1 MSAAC
6 SHVIAPLKA
15 RMMTSWIFMAR
26 STAAAANTM
35 GTSLVAHGCTPA
47 YLKSGHFICSRERTD
62 HVLPTPPESGLA
74 ARPAFVI
81 ASRQQACRSRY
92 TTRRGLLEM
101 AARSLR
107 DLYDE
112 FRAANGIRDNRPGK
126 ILDEG
131 AMSKLMQ
138 LFLAFGVQVKASD
151 IHFEPILAGARVR
164 YRIDGI
170 LHDMLTMSPEM
181 RDPLVRAIKVRA
193 GMTND
198 GPGRS
203 KPQDSR
209 FDFEAEGH
217 NLDLRLSSFPT
228 LFGDVIAIRILDRS
242 RSLFKLED
250 LGFPPTVLKTFEALI
265 KRPNGFVL
273 VTGPTGVGK
282 TTTLYAA
289 LNKIRSPRIKVVTLE
304 DPVEY

>member
-1 MSAAC
+1 
-6 SHVIAPLKA
+6 
-15 RMMTSWIFMAR
+15 MA
-26 STAAAANTM
+26 
-35 GTSLVAHGCTPA
+35 V
-47 YLKSGHFICSRERTD
+47 
-62 HVLPTPPESGLA
+62 
-74 ARPAFVI
+74 
-81 ASRQQACRSRY
+81 
-92 TTRRGLLEM
+92 
-101 AARSLR
+101 RSLR

-151 IHFEPILAGARVR
+151 IHFEPILAGARIR

-209 FDFEAEGH
+209 FDFEAE
-217 NLDLRLSSFPT
+217 DTISTCACPPSRRSSATSSPSASSTAPARSSSSRTWAFRPRCSRLS
-228 LFGDVIAIRILDRS
+228 RR
-242 RSLFKLED
+242 
-250 LGFPPTVLKTFEALI
+250 
-265 KRPNGFVL
+265 
-273 VTGPTGVGK
+273 
-282 TTTLYAA
+282 
-289 LNKIRSPRIKVVTLE
+289 
-304 DPVEY
+304 

>member
-1 MSAAC
+1 
-6 SHVIAPLKA
+6 
-15 RMMTSWIFMAR
+15 
-26 STAAAANTM
+26 
-35 GTSLVAHGCTPA
+35 
-47 YLKSGHFICSRERTD
+47 
-62 HVLPTPPESGLA
+62 
-74 ARPAFVI
+74 
-81 ASRQQACRSRY
+81 
-92 TTRRGLLEM
+92 M

-138 LFLAFGVQVKASD
+138 MFLALGVQVKASD
-151 IHFEPILAGARVR
+151 IHLEPIAAGGRVR

-181 RDPLVRAIKVRA
+181 RDPLLRAIKVRA

-209 FDFEAEGH
+209 FDFEAEG
-217 NLDLRLSSFPT
+217 NNIDLRLSSFPT
-228 LFGDVIAIRILDRS
+228 TVGECIAIRIRS
-242 RSLFKLED
+242 EEHTSE
-250 LGFPPTVLKTFEALI
+250 
-265 KRPNGFVL
+265 
-273 VTGPTGVGK
+273 
-282 TTTLYAA
+282 
-289 LNKIRSPRIKVVTLE
+289 
-304 DPVEY
+304 